1 MNRLD
6 KQRRVK
12 AVSSTVSIRV
22 EYKSSGS
29 DCSKMIQMKTVE
41 IHLTYEE
48 LISLNLC
55 LDHGCSQ
62 KLSL

>member
-1 MNRLD
+1 MNWVD
-6 KQRRVK
+6 Y
-12 AVSSTVSIRV
+12 
-22 EYKSSGS
+22 ESSGS
-29 DCSKMIQMKTVE
+29 DWSKMIQMKTLE

>member
-1 MNRLD
+1 MNWVD
-6 KQRRVK
+6 Y
-12 AVSSTVSIRV
+12 
-22 EYKSSGS
+22 ESSGS
-29 DCSKMIQMKTVE
+29 DWSKMIQMKTLE

-55 LDHGCSQ
+55 LDHGRSQ